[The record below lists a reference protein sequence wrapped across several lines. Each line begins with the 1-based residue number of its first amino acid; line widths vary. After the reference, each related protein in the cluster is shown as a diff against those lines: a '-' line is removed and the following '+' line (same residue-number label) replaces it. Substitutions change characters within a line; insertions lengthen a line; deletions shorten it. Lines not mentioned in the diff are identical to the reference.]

1 MEKLEPLCSVSIAA
15 AMENNIVDHQK
26 NKTKI
31 KTRNYYTTQ
40 NFSSGYIT
48 KRMKRNQRN
57 VCIPIC
63 KATLFIP
70 PKDGRNPSVPRRM
83 NG

>member
-48 KRMKRNQRN
+48 
-57 VCIPIC
+57 
-63 KATLFIP
+63 
-70 PKDGRNPSVPRRM
+70 
-83 NG
+83 